1 MLQQRISKFLKENL
15 NRHLTNCLILLASS
29 LIFSNAYALDSDR
42 EQPIYV
48 AADRASIDDNTG
60 ITVYTG
66 DVDITQG
73 SLILRGDRVELYRN
87 AEGNVDRILS
97 FGNPAYFEQQPSVDQ
112 AVTIATGDTLDY
124 GVGAQLLKITGSAK
138 VEQAGDEFTGAR
150 INYDMEKALVDAFSD
165 TSSDKRVRM
174 VIQPRSDN
182 GS

>member
-1 MLQQRISKFLKENL
+1 MLRHRNSRNRTTRLTQQL
-15 NRHLTNCLILLASS
+15 NHYVVLLTLSITS
-29 LIFSNAYALDSDR
+29 LNAFALDSDR
-42 EQPIYV
+42 DQPIYV

-73 SLILRGDRVELYRN
+73 SMILKGDRVELYRD
-87 AEGNVDRILS
+87 AEGNVDRIQS
-97 FGNPAYFEQQPSVDQ
+97 FGKPAYFEQQPSPDQ
-112 AVTIATGDTLDY
+112 AVTIATGNTLNY
-124 GVGAQLLKITGSAK
+124 AVNSQLLEITGSAK

-165 TSSDKRVRM
+165 TASDKRVRM
-174 VIQPRSDN
+174 VIQPRSES